1 MRSREYLYL
10 IVILTI
16 GGGAG
21 EKKDPTLAKIARM
34 GHPSGTSGIIGFQQ
48 QAMLAGLF
56 GIAVLPGKQIHKAA
70 GTFHPYV
77 EHDFARGRENLPPSL
92 ILFILRG

>member
-1 MRSREYLYL
+1 LQKPQGWATRPEPAAS
-10 IVILTI
+10 
-16 GGGAG
+16 
-21 EKKDPTLAKIARM
+21 
-34 GHPSGTSGIIGFQQ
+34 IGFQQ

-56 GIAVLPGKQIHKAA
+56 GIAVLLGKQIHKAA

-77 EHDFARGRENLPPSL
+77 EQDFARGRENLPPSL